1 MNQKK
6 NRNLLEKKD
15 LAIFIKNTTKI
26 KIKTKY

>member
-15 LAIFIKNTTKI
+15 LVIFIKNTKKI